1 MIVPATIRRV
11 SEDPSPENSQ
21 PPTSRSQRPSP
32 DQTFAPG
39 ETFLIRKI
47 APASLG
53 RLPQPGR
60 GRRSQTISVNQGG
73 HYIRAAVPQGSVRD
87 VAVDA
92 TLRAAALRKVQGSSG
107 AGEHGGVK
115 IFSPLPL
122 RPPAPLQILPA
133 DLRTKIRRAR
143 TGNLILFV
151 VDASGSMGARQRMV
165 AVKGAVLSLLLD
177 AYQKRDRVGLIAF
190 RGAGAE
196 LLVPPTNSVEL
207 AEQYLRQ
214 MPTGGRTPL
223 AAGLQ
228 LAERVLVSHL
238 QRDAALTPLLVL
250 LTDGRPNV
258 GTPAQ
263 LRYTALSLAQKR
275 IASMVLDSEQGFVRI
290 GAAREVATW
299 LNAEYMSLEHLRAGV
314 IAGRVRQKLNG

>member
-1 MIVPATIRRV
+1 
-11 SEDPSPENSQ
+11 
-21 PPTSRSQRPSP
+21 
-32 DQTFAPG
+32 
-39 ETFLIRKI
+39 
-47 APASLG
+47 
-53 RLPQPGR
+53 
-60 GRRSQTISVNQGG
+60 
-73 HYIRAAVPQGSVRD
+73 VPQGSVRD

-92 TLRAAALRKVQGSSG
+92 TLRAAALRKVQGSRG
-107 AGEHGGVK
+107 AGEQGEVK
-115 IFSPLPL
+115 TAPPLLL
-122 RPPAPLQILPA
+122 RTPAPLQILPA

-223 AAGLQ
+223 VAGLQ

-263 LRYTALSLAQKR
+263 LRYAALSLAQKR

-290 GAAREVATW
+290 GAAREMAVW

-314 IAGRVRQKLNG
+314 IAGRVRQQLNG